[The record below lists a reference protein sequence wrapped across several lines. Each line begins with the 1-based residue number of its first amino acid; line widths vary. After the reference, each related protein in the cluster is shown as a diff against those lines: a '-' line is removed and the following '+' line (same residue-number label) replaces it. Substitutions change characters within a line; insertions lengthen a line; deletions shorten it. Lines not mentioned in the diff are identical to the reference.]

1 MDSGDLRIDYESHSN
16 VRELLDCLVFAL
28 EGISLEF
35 EKWETRHVKGPG
47 LYVAVVTGPTV
58 AEFADP
64 MGSNHWPVSRCRTVR
79 DRPDG
84 FYETARD
91 VARTR
96 DGAVVVSV
104 DGVIQRQMVRF
115 RDPVSDD
122 SGPPD
127 AELADYEDWM
137 GARHMS
143 ALDTSVRPNVVSTLT
158 LSEETGRVTVF
169 RRGTFET
176 YARPELGGEWN
187 AGTDR

>member
-1 MDSGDLRIDYESHSN
+1 MDYGDLRIDYESHSN

-28 EGISLEF
+28 ESISLEF
-35 EKWETRHVKGPG
+35 ERWDARHVKGPG

-64 MGSNHWPVSRCRTVR
+64 MGSNHWPVNRCRTVC
-79 DRPDG
+79 DRLDG

-104 DGVIQRQMVRF
+104 DDVIQRQMVRF
-115 RDPVSDD
+115 RDLRSDD
-122 SGPPD
+122 SGPSS
-127 AELADYEDWM
+127 AETADYEDWM

-143 ALDTSVRPNVVSTLT
+143 ALDTSARPNVVSTLT

-169 RRGTFET
+169 QRGTFET
-176 YARPELGGEWN
+176 DTRAELGGEWN
-187 AGTDR
+187 ARTNQ

>member
-1 MDSGDLRIDYESHSN
+1 MDYGDLRIDYESHSN

-35 EKWETRHVKGPG
+35 EKWDTRHVKGPG

-64 MGSNHWPVSRCRTVR
+64 MGNNQWPVGRCRTVC
-79 DRPDG
+79 DG
-84 FYETARD
+84 LDDFYETARD

-104 DGVIQRQMVRF
+104 DDVIQRQMVRF
-115 RDPVSDD
+115 RDLKSDH
-122 SGPPD
+122 SGPRN
-127 AELADYEDWM
+127 AEIADYEDWM

-143 ALDTSVRPNVVSTLT
+143 ALDTSARPNVVSTLT

-169 RRGTFET
+169 QRGTFET
-176 YARPELGGEWN
+176 YTRAELGGDWN
-187 AGTDR
+187 ARTGQ